1 MEFGYIKCLHPSWHL
16 RHQIIQ
22 AEESKMKF
30 YHLSIEPL
38 ALFMAKH
45 LFVQLPDF
53 SSIIDFLFFP
63 IFIKILVSINQY
75 FNSLF
80 FNFIQFN

>member
-30 YHLSIEPL
+30 YHLSIEL
-38 ALFMAKH
+38 MALFMAKH

-53 SSIIDFLFFP
+53 S
-63 IFIKILVSINQY
+63 
-75 FNSLF
+75 
-80 FNFIQFN
+80 